1 MTFQFI
7 RFSIHRPTIANSR
20 NRDKNRLEIRALNYQ
35 ILVPSLLAPSD
46 NPRRPRSREFRKTRL
61 ANSRGAG
68 RQRRIDLDRSRQ
80 SIKTLAGDYFV
91 RLRSRSFIRCPPLM
105 ENYSAPLINDRNVV
119 NNKKNYHPVYIIYVH
134 SCSKIDKKKKSST
147 VRLF

>member
-46 NPRRPRSREFRKTRL
+46 NPSPVALVRGNFAKLDLQILVEPAGSGASTSIDRVNLSR
-61 ANSRGAG
+61 
-68 RQRRIDLDRSRQ
+68 
-80 SIKTLAGDYFV
+80 
-91 RLRSRSFIRCPPLM
+91 
-105 ENYSAPLINDRNVV
+105 
-119 NNKKNYHPVYIIYVH
+119 H
-134 SCSKIDKKKKSST
+134 
-147 VRLF
+147 